1 MRLSDKRW
9 QLIGIIAAVTAA
21 SLVYR
26 ALYAGGLEQTS
37 AMFIGLPAFLALLL
51 VVVGRPQT
59 SMGVAMMATTLAL
72 LISGIILSEG
82 MVCILMAAP
91 LFYLVT
97 FLVVF
102 AVERSRAKNRGGRV
116 ELALLLPL
124 AAFSLEGV
132 LPGFEFSRDERVEM
146 EILLPMSAIEFE
158 AALGEPPVFD
168 EPVPWALRPGFPRPV
183 RTSGRGLEVGDQRQV
198 DFAAGDDMASMRFEI
213 VDRGEGRV
221 RMALERDETPIA
233 HWLTWKETRITWA
246 QEGDGTL
253 VRLTLDFRRELDPFW
268 YFAPLERGAVKM
280 AGEYLLE
287 SMANALPAEN
297 RSRSTLHSA
306 ILYRPN

>member
-1 MRLSDKRW
+1 MSDRRW

-21 SLVYR
+21 SLAYR

-37 AMFIGLPAFLALLL
+37 AMFVGLPAFLALVL
-51 VVVGRPQT
+51 VMVGRPRT

-82 MVCILMAAP
+82 IICILMAAP

-102 AVERSRAKNRGGRV
+102 AVERARAKDRGGRA

-132 LPGFEFSRDERVEM
+132 LPGLELSRDERVDV
-146 EILLPMSAIEFE
+146 EIMLPMSAIEFE
-158 AALGEPPVFD
+158 AALTEPPVFAD
-168 EPVPWALRPGFPRPV
+168 PVPVALRPGFPRPV
-183 RTSGRGLEVGDQRQV
+183 RATGRGLEVGDRRQV
-198 DFAAGDDMASMRFEI
+198 DFAAGGEVAAMSFEV
-213 VDRGEGRV
+213 VDRGDGRV
-221 RMALERDETPIA
+221 RMVLERDETPIA

-246 QEGDGTL
+246 EEGEGTL
-253 VRLTLDFRRELDPFW
+253 VRLTLDFQRELDPFW
-268 YFAPLERGAVKM
+268 YFAPLERGAVRI
-280 AGEYLLE
+280 AGKYLLE
-287 SMANALPAEN
+287 SFANALPLEN
-297 RSRSTLHSA
+297 RTRSTLHSA
-306 ILYRPN
+306 IPDRQN